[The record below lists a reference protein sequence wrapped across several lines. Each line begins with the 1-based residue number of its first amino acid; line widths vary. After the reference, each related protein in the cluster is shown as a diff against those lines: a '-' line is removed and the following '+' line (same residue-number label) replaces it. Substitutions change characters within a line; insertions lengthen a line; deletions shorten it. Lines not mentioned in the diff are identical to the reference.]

1 MAFVD
6 EMDLTAEAGRGGDG
20 VVRWLHLKSKE
31 FSGPAG
37 GNGGNGGDVQFRAVR
52 DINLL
57 SRYRGEKFFRAQDG
71 HAGEGRTRHGRDG
84 KDLVVDV
91 PIGSVIHNRT
101 TGETFEL
108 LREGQTALA
117 LKGGR
122 GGAGNAVFKSSVNR
136 SPEQAFPGA
145 SGETGQFHIE
155 LRLIAD
161 AGLIGLPNAGKTTL
175 LNSLTNAGAK
185 TGAYAFTTL
194 EPNLGVLH
202 GYVLADIPG
211 LIEGAAE
218 GKGLGSK
225 FLRHIART
233 KVLFHCVSLDS
244 ESPRQDYQ
252 AVRGEL
258 AAWGEDLEKK
268 AEIIVLTKSDTRDSA
283 AIESLTSE
291 FISLGKE
298 VLVVSALDDVALK
311 ELSDAIT
318 AQLARISRRRL

>member
-6 EMDLTAEAGRGGDG
+6 EMDITAEAGKGGDG

-37 GNGGNGGDVQFRAVR
+37 GNGGNGGSVYFRAIR
-52 DINLL
+52 DINRLA
-57 SRYRGEKFFRAQDG
+57 RYRGEKFFCAEDG
-71 HAGEGRTRHGRDG
+71 GAGEGRTRHGKNG
-84 KDLVVDV
+84 KDFVIDV
-91 PIGSVIHNRT
+91 PMGSVIRNRT
-101 TGETFEL
+101 TGEVFEL
-108 LREGQTALA
+108 VTEGQQILA

-145 SGETGQFHIE
+145 GGEAGEFHIE

-194 EPNLGVLH
+194 EPNLGMLH
-202 GYVLADIPG
+202 GYILADIPG

-233 KVLFHCVSLDS
+233 KVLFHCVSLESDS
-244 ESPRQDYQ
+244 HMADYHTVRQ
-252 AVRGEL
+252 EL
-258 AAWGEDLEKK
+258 ASWGEDLAAKP
-268 AEIIVLTKSDTRDSA
+268 EIILLTKSDTRDSK
-283 AIESLTSE
+283 AIESITKE
-291 FISLGKE
+291 FSNLGRE
-298 VLVVSALDDVALK
+298 VRIVSVLDDALVK
-311 ELSDAIT
+311 GLSDFIV
-318 AQLARISRRRL
+318 SRLRNL